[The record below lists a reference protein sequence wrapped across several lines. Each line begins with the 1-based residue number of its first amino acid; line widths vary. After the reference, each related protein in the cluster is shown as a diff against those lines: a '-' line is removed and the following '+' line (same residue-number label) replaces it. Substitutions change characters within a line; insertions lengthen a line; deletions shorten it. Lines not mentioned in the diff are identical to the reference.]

1 MTEPKQIR
9 KLADVEIKTP
19 VTVARMKL
27 DDAEIAHLADLGMR
41 LGSVVRVL
49 QVSRDEPL
57 LVAVGD
63 GRIAVNYAVAQK
75 IYVY

>member
-1 MTEPKQIR
+1 
-9 KLADVEIKTP
+9 
-19 VTVARMKL
+19 MKL